1 MSFISIIVLHS
12 RIPHL
17 LTYFYACSYK
27 RSQVASKSSSIK
39 SSTHTRQFSTLVM
52 PSILTRR
59 HRTQTTSTSRTR
71 WATPWPRASTSSRT
85 TATSS
90 IMLRSP
96 LNDSILKRRRFFFIR
111 IYQLALSFFPH
122 IPRIRN
128 NKKYNHLYSKPQW
141 FHFAGDS
148 EKLENFE
155 HKCAHSGAL
164 GYSCILQFEIKD
176 RPINWG

>member
-12 RIPHL
+12 RIHHL
-17 LTYFYACSYK
+17 LTYFNACSYK

-90 IMLRSP
+90 NMLRSL
-96 LNDSILKRRRFFFIR
+96 LNDSILKRRTIFFIR
-111 IYQLALSFFPH
+111 IYQLALSFFHTFPKFATTKN
-122 IPRIRN
+122 IIICIQNRN
-128 NKKYNHLYSKPQW
+128 
-141 FHFAGDS
+141 DS
-148 EKLENFE
+148 
-155 HKCAHSGAL
+155 
-164 GYSCILQFEIKD
+164 ILQETVKSWRILNTSARTQAHLDIHAFYNLKLRIAQ
-176 RPINWG
+176 

>member
-59 HRTQTTSTSRTR
+59 HRTQITSTSRTR
-71 WATPWPRASTSSRT
+71 WATPWPRASTSSRIR
-85 TATSS
+85 ATSS
-90 IMLRSP
+90 NMLRSP
-96 LNDSILKRRRFFFIR
+96 LNDSIHKHRTFFSFAFTNSHCRF
-111 IYQLALSFFPH
+111 ST
-122 IPRIRN
+122 
-128 NKKYNHLYSKPQW
+128 
-141 FHFAGDS
+141 
-148 EKLENFE
+148 
-155 HKCAHSGAL
+155 HSPN
-164 GYSCILQFEIKD
+164 SQQQKI
-176 RPINWG
+176 